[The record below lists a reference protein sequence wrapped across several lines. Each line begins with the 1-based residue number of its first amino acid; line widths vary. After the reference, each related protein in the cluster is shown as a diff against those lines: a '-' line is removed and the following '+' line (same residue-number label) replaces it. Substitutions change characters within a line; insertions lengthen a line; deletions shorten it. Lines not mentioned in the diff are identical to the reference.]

1 MLAGSRGRGDPIG
14 VVGRMGLVAAF
25 PIPVLLAESV
35 AEEGAP
41 DRAEWLARLPDVVA
55 GLAERWSL
63 QVGAPFQPGGRVS
76 WVAPA
81 QDADGRDL
89 VLKVGWT
96 HEEGRDEAAGLR
108 VWAGHGAVRLFD
120 VHVDGP
126 TTALLLERCV
136 PGTTCRSACP
146 EPEQDEVIAGLLRQL
161 WREPP
166 AGHRFR
172 PLAQMCDWWAEEF
185 EADLAA
191 EPGALDPGL
200 TRAGV
205 ELLRGLPREDV
216 PPRMLV
222 TDLHAENV
230 LSAQRERWLVI
241 DPKPYVGDPA
251 YDVLQHMLNCRD
263 RLSADPRGLARRMAG
278 LAGLDAG
285 RVEQWL
291 FARVV
296 RESIDM
302 RWLRPVVPLLAPQ

>member
-1 MLAGSRGRGDPIG
+1 
-14 VVGRMGLVAAF
+14 VAAV

-41 DRAEWLARLPDVVA
+41 ERVEWLARLPDVVA
-55 GLAERWSL
+55 ASAERWSL
-63 QVGAPFQPGGRVS
+63 RVGAPFQPGGRVS

-96 HEEGRDEAAGLR
+96 HDEGRDEAAGLR
-108 VWAGHGAVRLFD
+108 VWAGRGAVQVLD

-136 PGTTCRSACP
+136 PGTTLTIARS
-146 EPEQDEVIAGLLRQL
+146 EPEQDEVVAALLRRL

-166 AGHRFR
+166 DGHPFR
-172 PLAQMCDWWAEEF
+172 PLGQMCDWWADEF
-185 EADLAA
+185 EADLAE

-200 TRAGV
+200 ARAGM
-205 ELLRGLPREDV
+205 ELFRGLPREDV

-230 LSAQRERWLVI
+230 LSAQREPWLVI

-263 RLSADPRGLARRMAG
+263 RLSAEPRAFARRMAG
-278 LAGLDAG
+278 LAGLDTG

-302 RWLRPVVPLLAPQ
+302 RWLRPVVPVLAPQ

>member
-1 MLAGSRGRGDPIG
+1 MLAGPRGRGNPIG
-14 VVGRMGLVAAF
+14 AVGRMDHVAAF

-41 DRAEWLARLPDVVA
+41 ERAEWLARLPDVVA

-108 VWAGHGAVRLFD
+108 VWAGRGAVRLFD

-136 PGTTCRSACP
+136 PGTTLKIACP
-146 EPEQDEVIAGLLRQL
+146 EPEQDEVVAGLLRRL

-172 PLAQMCDWWAEEF
+172 PLAQMCHWWADAF

-200 TRAGV
+200 ARAGV
-205 ELLRGLPREDV
+205 ELFRGLPREDV

-230 LSAQRERWLVI
+230 LAAQREPWVVI

-251 YDVLQHMLNCRD
+251 YDVGQHMLNCRD
-263 RLSADPRGLARRMAG
+263 RLTADPRALARRMAA
-278 LAGLDAG
+278 LAGLDAE
-285 RVEQWL
+285 RVERWL

-296 RESIDM
+296 QESIELP
-302 RWLRPVVPLLAPQ
+302 WLRPVVPLLAPR